1 MTRSTATAPASTGGR
16 TVTQTASP
24 TTGSDALD
32 ASGVGS
38 GGDSDNDGSSTAA
51 ILTAVVLIVIV
62 LGALWAV
69 HRSRQARKQNHGDH
83 NNSGSGAAF
92 VTSNPTFVDA
102 APAFAEYDPYE
113 APVTENANY
122 VAIDN
127 EVVSTLAAG
136 GGAESS
142 YEDLP
147 PSVNYASIDD
157 EDMATVSSYEDRRV
171 RGAPMYDIV
180 EQYDEVGPSNAQ
192 PVIYD
197 GIDGG
202 PGGDGVQ
209 NAPRKGGISRNRM
222 GSVYDGFEDGSVAT
236 RGRYVDV
243 EAPPSKNGNAK
254 VKFLGGSVYDGFE
267 DGSGTNVAQKAPK
280 KGGVS
285 RNRKGSVYD
294 GFEDGSVATRGRY
307 VDVEAP
313 PSKNGNAKVKF
324 LGGFDDDNDQHYEQV
339 GPNAAAAAKGV
350 YENTGGPIQKK
361 KCSSF
366 MAMPAK
372 EPAQAKSKPGY
383 ASLTK
388 TQSLTYANIEIDSS
402 AASEPTYAA
411 AHVADPNY
419 APLAQERLLYAGD
432 ADADFGT
439 CTYVS
444 SKGRT
449 CIKRLEGTSES
460 AYCGRHTCS
469 TPRCTQPKSSG
480 EIFCPIHTGSDA

>member
-222 GSVYDGFEDGSVAT
+222 
-236 RGRYVDV
+236 
-243 EAPPSKNGNAK
+243 
-254 VKFLGGSVYDGFE
+254 GSVYDGFE